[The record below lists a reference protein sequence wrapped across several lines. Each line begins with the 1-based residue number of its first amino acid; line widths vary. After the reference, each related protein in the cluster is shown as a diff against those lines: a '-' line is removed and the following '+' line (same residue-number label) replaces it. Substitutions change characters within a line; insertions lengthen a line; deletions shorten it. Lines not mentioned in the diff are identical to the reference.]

1 VIPASRRA
9 AKRIS
14 VLLADDHAIVTE
26 GLRRVLDPEFDVV
39 GVVSDGRAM
48 VEMASRLKPDAIIA
62 DISMPLL
69 NGIEAARLIRKTDR
83 QVRIVFLTM
92 HPDIVYASEALRA
105 GGSAYVLK
113 SSAGTEIVTAV
124 REALGGRTYVTPALD
139 ERLLEQQARC
149 DRPSYETVQSLSQ
162 RQQQVL
168 QLVAAGRTTK
178 QIAEALQISPRT
190 VEFHRYRAMES
201 LGVHSI
207 AELVQYAIKHRVIL
221 P

>member
-1 VIPASRRA
+1 LIAASRRA
-9 AKRIS
+9 TKRIS

-39 GVVSDGRAM
+39 GVVSDGLAM

-69 NGIEAARLIRKTDR
+69 NGIEAARVIRKTDR

-113 SSAGTEIVTAV
+113 VSAGTEIVTAV
-124 REALGGRTYVTPALD
+124 REALRGGP
-139 ERLLEQQARC
+139 
-149 DRPSYETVQSLSQ
+149 
-162 RQQQVL
+162 
-168 QLVAAGRTTK
+168 
-178 QIAEALQISPRT
+178 I
-190 VEFHRYRAMES
+190 
-201 LGVHSI
+201 
-207 AELVQYAIKHRVIL
+207 
-221 P
+221 